1 MIISVFSNCAWKL
14 HDFSHKYTDRKSPAT
29 NFKAA
34 GQTQAELHIL
44 KSKNECMYIIFILQI
59 QSHIAIERGLFIL

>member
-1 MIISVFSNCAWKL
+1 MEA
-14 HDFSHKYTDRKSPAT
+14 DFSHKYTDRKSAAT

-44 KSKNECMYIIFILQI
+44 K
-59 QSHIAIERGLFIL
+59 